1 MLNLKLDVIHMGVSE
16 SFLFPHMLFDPQFPW
31 SSDASCLALDYSLIR
46 HVLKPSLL
54 FFFFNQANQLK
65 TQRTVHITSSHS
77 SQLYIAATFRN

>member
-31 SSDASCLALDYSLIR
+31 SSDASCLVLDYSLIR
-46 HVLKPSLL
+46 HVLKPSLP
-54 FFFFNQANQLK
+54 FFLNQANQLK
-65 TQRTVHITSSHS
+65 RQRTVHITSSHS

>member
-31 SSDASCLALDYSLIR
+31 SSDASCLVLDYSLIR
-46 HVLKPSLL
+46 HVLKPSLP
-54 FFFFNQANQLK
+54 FFLNQANQLK
-65 TQRTVHITSSHS
+65 TQRNVHITSSHS